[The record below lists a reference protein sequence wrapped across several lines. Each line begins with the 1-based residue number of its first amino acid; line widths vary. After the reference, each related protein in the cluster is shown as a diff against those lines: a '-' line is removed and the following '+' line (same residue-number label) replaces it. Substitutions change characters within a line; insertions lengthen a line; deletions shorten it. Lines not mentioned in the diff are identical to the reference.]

1 MARRIQPIFDSI
13 LADPRITGSERSFV
27 ESLQAHYHRRKS
39 LTAGRRRCLLQ
50 IEERLNAAPATIE
63 ASLDSQLSDVLS
75 RAKAANDTWAVEFIG
90 SLRGQLLAGRELSPR
105 QKEILAKV
113 ESRHSDEAQAVRDNW
128 ASSFTSE
135 MREKMIIAASYY
147 RANPPYYR
155 DLALKALNDDTF
167 VPTERAYRKMVEN
180 KYATKVI
187 ESTLSTPKF
196 APGAVVALR
205 SGAKVFRGDT
215 VAGSALFYPMPE
227 QRTNVAFVLKV
238 GSKPVVSSARGCK
251 VYTVLFAGA
260 TAPTHVEER
269 FLKKGK
275 R

>member
-27 ESLQAHYHRRKS
+27 ESLQAHYHKRKS
-39 LTAGRRRCLLQ
+39 LTAGRRRCLVK
-50 IEERLNAAPATIE
+50 IEERLKAAPATIE
-63 ASLDSQLSDVLS
+63 ANLDSRLSDVLS
-75 RAKAANDTWAVEFIG
+75 RAKTANDTWAVGFIG
-90 SLRGQLLAGRELSPR
+90 SVRGQLLAGRELSSA
-105 QKEILAKV
+105 QKATLAKIQA
-113 ESRHSDEAQAVRDNW
+113 RHSDEAQAVRDNW
-128 ASSFTSE
+128 ASNFTSE
-135 MREKMIIAASYY
+135 MREKMIIAAHYY
-147 RANPPYYR
+147 LANPTYFR
-155 DLALKALNDDTF
+155 DLARKALEDDAF
-167 VPTERAYRKMVEN
+167 VPSKKAYEKMVEN

-187 ESTLSTPKF
+187 ESALSTPKF

-205 SGAKVFRGDT
+205 SGGKVFRGDN
-215 VAGSALFYPMPE
+215 VDGGALFYPVDSIK
-227 QRTNVAFVLKV
+227 RNVAFVLKV
-238 GSKPVVSSARGCK
+238 GSKPVVSAARGCK

>member
-13 LADPRITGSERSFV
+13 LADARIQGRERTFV
-27 ESLQAHYHRRKS
+27 ESLQAHYHKRKS

-50 IEERLNAAPATIE
+50 IEERLSAAPATIE
-63 ASLDSQLSDVLS
+63 ASLDSRLSNVLS
-75 RAKAANDTWAVEFIG
+75 RAKTANDTWTVEFIG
-90 SLRGQLLAGRELSPR
+90 SVRGQLLAGRELSPR

-155 DLALKALNDDTF
+155 DLALKALEDDTF
-167 VPTERAYRKMVEN
+167 VPTERGYRKMVEN

-205 SGAKVFRGDT
+205 SGAKVFRGDN
-215 VAGSALFYPMPE
+215 VAGTALFYPMPE
-227 QRTNVAFVLKV
+227 QRNNVAFVLKV

-251 VYTVLFAGA
+251 VYTVLFAGS
-260 TAPTHVEER
+260 TTPTYVEER

>member
-13 LADPRITGSERSFV
+13 LADPRITGSERTFV

-39 LTAGRRRCLLQ
+39 LTAGRRRCLVK
-50 IEERLNAAPATIE
+50 IEERLKAAPATIE
-63 ASLDSQLSDVLS
+63 ANLDSQLSDVLS
-75 RAKAANDTWAVEFIG
+75 RAKAANDAWAVGFIG
-90 SLRGQLLAGRELSPR
+90 SVRGQLLAGRELSSA
-105 QKEILAKV
+105 QEATLTKIEA
-113 ESRHSDEAQAVRDNW
+113 RHSDEAQAVRDNW
-128 ASSFTSE
+128 ASNFTSE
-135 MREKMIIAASYY
+135 MREKMLIAARYY
-147 RANPPYYR
+147 RANPPYHR
-155 DLALKALNDDTF
+155 DTALKALNDDTF

-187 ESTLSTPKF
+187 ESALSTPKF

-205 SGAKVFRGDT
+205 SGGKVFRGDN
-215 VAGSALFYPMPE
+215 VVGGALFYPVDSIK
-227 QRTNVAFVLKV
+227 RNVAFVLKV
-238 GSKPVVSSARGCK
+238 GSKPVVSAARGCK
-251 VYTVLFAGA
+251 VYTVLFAGD